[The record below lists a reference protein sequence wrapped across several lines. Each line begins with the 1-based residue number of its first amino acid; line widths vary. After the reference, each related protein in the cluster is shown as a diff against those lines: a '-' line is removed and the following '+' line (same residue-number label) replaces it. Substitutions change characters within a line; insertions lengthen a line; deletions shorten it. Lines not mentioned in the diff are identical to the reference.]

1 VSGPKP
7 FEISRHMVYEA
18 YLKVKAING
27 AAGVDGQTV
36 EQFGQD
42 RLRQSGPG
50 LPPCL
55 QRGGNTRYGDDA
67 ATMRSAQIIT
77 NAAVASEGQASPRS
91 ASRVNRLEG
100 R

>member
-1 VSGPKP
+1 
-7 FEISRHMVYEA
+7 MVYEA
-18 YLKVKAING
+18 YLRVKANNG
-27 AAGVDGQTV
+27 VAGVDGQKTV

-55 QRGGNTRYGDDA
+55 QCGGNTRYGDDA
-67 ATMRSAQIIT
+67 ATMRSEQIIT
-77 NAAVASEGQASPRS
+77 NATAASEGRTLPRF